1 MWRKPIY
8 KKCPIYSY
16 ITLLSEN
23 KQIQF
28 RNIERYEQEKTSQ
41 KMLAYN
47 IDKNYISEKF
57 SFLIQKNQ
65 VRF

>member
-8 KKCPIYSY
+8 KNCSIYSY

-23 KQIQF
+23 KYIQF

-41 KMLAYN
+41 KMLADN
-47 IDKNYISEKF
+47 IDKNNISEKF
-57 SFLIQKNQ
+57 IFNPKN
-65 VRF
+65 RY